1 MFRKSQIRKKH
12 LAPSQF
18 MPHILFVGST
28 NRPRNK
34 EMPMS
39 IDLSFITS
47 TKLVSAI
54 RESVQCNRI
63 VEVSE
68 LSDEALDELVA
79 EADDYADEND
89 GSLDV
94 WGATEDGHE
103 WRVRVIR

>member
-1 MFRKSQIRKKH
+1 M
-12 LAPSQF
+12 A
-18 MPHILFVGST
+18 ST
-28 NRPRNK
+28 PATEIANGPGRRNVA
-34 EMPMS
+34 EV
-39 IDLSFITS
+39 TS
-47 TKLVSAI
+47 VP
-54 RESVQCNRI
+54 NRI

-68 LSDEALDELVA
+68 LSDEAMDELVA